1 MTFVISK
8 PQQELVPIMTQISI
22 NRGSNTTKN
31 GNDNE
36 GIYRNI
42 NRYSDGSS
50 LASTMPWSL
59 DTSSRRRRRKKSR
72 RCLLTFSFG
81 ITTILLMTF
90 PYLLSQVKP
99 NSTTNQLKENEPKRK
114 GNTDRNTDNS
124 NTDVY
129 SEKQPVSLIYGTV
142 GDDQISYYHQ
152 PAISPTEENHHLV
165 LLHGSAFSKED
176 WKTSG
181 IFGLFQRNFPSI
193 SVTALD
199 LPVRAD
205 HRKLKKLLRSMRD
218 EDLIVQ
224 LPVSG
229 LVTPSASG
237 KSITTWIT
245 AEAKSGLDMENYIS
259 LWIPVASYSVA
270 KCRTSDLEFLQRD
283 SSGISVLAI
292 YGDQDGNGKKVM
304 QSLHDHS
311 GAKLLELPGRHPVY
325 LDSPDAFVKAV
336 GEEVIMIE

>member
-1 MTFVISK
+1 
-8 PQQELVPIMTQISI
+8 MTQISV
-22 NRGSNTTKN
+22 NRGIGTSTSGNSN
-31 GNDNE
+31 G
-36 GIYRNI
+36 GIYSSGNI
-42 NRYSDGSS
+42 NRYSESGS
-50 LASTMPWSL
+50 LRSTMPWSL
-59 DTSSRRRRRKKSR
+59 DTSSRRRRRKKSC
-72 RCLLTFSFG
+72 RCLLTFSFS
-81 ITTILLMTF
+81 ITAILLVTF

-99 NSTTNQLKENEPKRK
+99 NSTSTQLKENEPKRK
-114 GNTDRNTDNS
+114 SDKDGKTENS
-124 NTDVY
+124 NTNFY
-129 SEKQPVSLIYGTV
+129 SEKEPVALIHGTV

-152 PAISPTEENHHLV
+152 PAISPTEENYHLV

-199 LPVRAD
+199 LSVRAD

-218 EDLIVQ
+218 EDLVEQ

-245 AEAKSGLDMENYIS
+245 EEAKSGLDMENYIS

-270 KCRTSDLEFLQRD
+270 SCSTSDLESLQRE
-283 SSGISVLAI
+283 SSGVGVLAI
-292 YGDQDGNGKKVM
+292 YGDQDRNGKKVM

-336 GEEVIMIE
+336 GEAVLMIE